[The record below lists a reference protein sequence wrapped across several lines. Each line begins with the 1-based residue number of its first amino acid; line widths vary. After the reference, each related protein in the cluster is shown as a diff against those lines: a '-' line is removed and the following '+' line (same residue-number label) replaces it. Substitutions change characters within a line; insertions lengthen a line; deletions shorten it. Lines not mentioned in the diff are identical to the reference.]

1 MIVELEPP
9 ILLVVGALLAVTQVE
24 RVVVGPSGVLI
35 RSGIN
40 ANGSVVVKCL
50 RN

>member
-1 MIVELEPP
+1 MELEPL
-9 ILLVVGALLAVTQVE
+9 ILLVVVEASFAVTQVE

-40 ANGSVVVKCL
+40 VKGSVVVKCL